1 MKYNKTI
8 MTKLINEHRN
18 LHDELKMIKKD
29 MGLEKNLA
37 IKALYHAVVAEEG
50 PYMREYQELERQM
63 R

>member
-1 MKYNKTI
+1 MKYNKSI
-8 MTKLINEHRN
+8 MVKLINEHRS

-50 PYMREYQELERQM
+50 PYMREYQELERLQK
-63 R
+63 